1 MVELAQQLLKIGA
14 VQFGQFRLK
23 SGLISPIYID
33 LRLLVSHPD
42 VLRRVALDLSR
53 IVQPLKPDL
62 IAGVPLAGLPIATA
76 VSLVSGIPMVY
87 PREPKDHG
95 TGKVVEGRFEP
106 GQRVVLVDDLVTTG
120 ASKLE
125 AVSSLR
131 TEGLVVEDIVVVID
145 RRAGEA
151 PVDGLRIHSLM
162 TLGGLLLTLAEA
174 GSIDWATLRNVHSF
188 LASQR

>member
-1 MVELAQQLLKIGA
+1 MVELAEELFRIGA

-23 SGLISPIYID
+23 SGLVSPIYID

-42 VLRRVALDLSR
+42 VLRRVSLELSR
-53 IVQPLKPDL
+53 MIAPLKPDL
-62 IAGVPLAGLPIATA
+62 LAGVPLAGLPIATA
-76 VSLVSGIPMVY
+76 VSLVSDIPMVY
-87 PREPKDHG
+87 PREPKEHG
-95 TGKVVEGRFEP
+95 TGKVVEGKFAP
-106 GQRVVLVDDLVTTG
+106 GQRVVVVDDLITTG

-125 AVSSLR
+125 AISLMR
-131 TEGLVVEDIVVVID
+131 QVGLVVDDVAVVVD

-162 TLGGLLLTLAEA
+162 TLSGLLLALIECGA
-174 GSIDWATLRNVHSF
+174 IDWATLKNVHAF